1 MGVGEKIVAR
11 TLACVSATATPF
23 PAFLGH
29 HCTVK
34 HLAGGLELPGETVP
48 TGSGLGLLVIEALDF
63 QRRR

>member
-1 MGVGEKIVAR
+1 VGVGEKIVAR
-11 TLACVSATATPF
+11 TLACVSATATTF

-34 HLAGGLELPGETVP
+34 HLAGGLELPGMVP
-48 TGSGLGLLVIEALDF
+48 TGSGLGLLAPEALDF